1 MHGSD
6 SRISEVDWPSL
17 CLFKHVVIVVVHY
30 DERASERINRGF
42 CILFIYLFVCL
53 IQLLNIVGRYIIYFS
68 HRPVEPAHDLSILSI
83 SMPSKLNHSFH
94 THTHTLPLLLTSH
107 FLYIIY

>member
-6 SRISEVDWPSL
+6 SRTSEVDWPSL

-53 IQLLNIVGRYIIYFS
+53 IQLLNTVGRYIIYFS
-68 HRPVEPAHDLSILSI
+68 HRPVEPAHNLSILFYLCPANSI
-83 SMPSKLNHSFH
+83 IHS
-94 THTHTLPLLLTSH
+94 THTHYLTSSH
-107 FLYIIY
+107 FLYIPN